1 VFSDRAHAAKLLATL
16 VDEKIRQRGYDTAQ
30 IVVVGLPRGG
40 VPVAAGVA
48 RKIGAPLT
56 ILASKKIGAPG
67 NPELAVGAVTS
78 TGVAVL
84 SPQIE
89 QSSGRWRQ
97 YIQHEQHRLSNATKV
112 LEEHWLRAAGLPQLE
127 FDGKVVIL
135 VDDGIATGM
144 TAVAAARSMRK
155 ARAKTVLIAAPVIA
169 GESIQALLGEC
180 DGLIA
185 ITAPTEMGAVGYF
198 YRDFSPVEEDE
209 VVRALKVQPQLR
221 PSA

>member
-1 VFSDRAHAAKLLATL
+1 MFSDRAHAAKLLSTL
-16 VDEKIRQRGYDTAQ
+16 VDEKIRQRGYDPAQ

-40 VPVAAGVA
+40 VPIAAEVA

-67 NPELAVGAVTS
+67 NPEFAIGAVTS

-89 QSSGRWRQ
+89 PLSGRWRQ
-97 YIQHEQHRLSNATKV
+97 YIQYEQQRLSNATKV
-112 LEEHWLRAAGLPQLE
+112 LEEHWLRAAGLTQLN
-127 FDGKVVIL
+127 FDGKLVIL

-144 TAVAAARSMRK
+144 TVVAAARSMRK
-155 ARAKTVLIAAPVIA
+155 AHAKAVLIAAPVVA
-169 GESIQALLGEC
+169 GESIQDLLDEC
-180 DGLIA
+180 DGIVA
-185 ITAPTEMGAVGYF
+185 VTAPTEMGAVGYF
-198 YRDFSPVEEDE
+198 YRDFSPVQEDE
-209 VVRALKVQPQLR
+209 VVRALKVQSQLR